1 MTGHPPMTDNRQ
13 PIESDPS
20 RQGGELSFAD
30 IVAFFQR
37 HWRLIFGAAFAAGLL
52 TALTVILFIPRKYE
66 AAATLIIVPPKFAS
80 DLKPSTLTVQGYQQ
94 LLESDAV
101 IAEARRRL
109 IARGVLK
116 TDDLLRL
123 GREIDTKIFAS
134 RRAEETV
141 LAPMLQAVARG
152 RSAEQAAAIANEWA
166 TVFLERTR
174 QLMAGPTS
182 ATVELIDKQY
192 PEARSAVEKLEQQR
206 NDAQTGLQQR
216 FDDTVTRWDDTITSY
231 KNQTADLV
239 AAYRAE
245 TRRILESFSATKNL
259 ETRRVRLD
267 AMRRAYGDLQSEQ
280 TRVNSQLE
288 QRKLELEAV
297 RKQLAVAPQY
307 LEIHKAITDD
317 ALWQS
322 LANAKGKTDQDV
334 NWPELQQRS
343 LVSQQLNP
351 MYQELATRASKVETD
366 VFTLVPRAEQ
376 LKGETARLSVEVQQL
391 GEEYGADA
399 SELEKLSQE
408 RDAGLEKLQEDR
420 SNGLGELTRNK
431 QRALDDIT
439 REREARLAGLG
450 RDISHEQ
457 ELYGELAKAY
467 NQAVLAK
474 AQENVEDVRLGA
486 PAVPPETPKPRGG
499 ATKAL
504 LAAILGGMLGLFVAL
519 VREAAVKTG

>member
-1 MTGHPPMTDNRQ
+1 MTDNQQ
-13 PIESDPS
+13 PLPTDPGY
-20 RQGGELSFAD
+20 QGGELSFAD
-30 IVAFFQR
+30 IVAFFRR
-37 HWRLIFGAAFAAGLL
+37 HWRLIFGTAFAAGLVTGL
-52 TALTVILFIPRKYE
+52 FVILFVGRSYE

-101 IAEARRRL
+101 IAEARKRL
-109 IARGVLK
+109 IARGALK
-116 TDDLLRL
+116 TSDILRL
-123 GREIDTKIFAS
+123 GSEINTKIFAS
-134 RRAEETV
+134 RRTEETV

-152 RSAEQAAAIANEWA
+152 GSAEQAAAIANEWA
-166 TVFLERTR
+166 SVFLERTR

-206 NDAQTGLQQR
+206 NDAQAGLQQR
-216 FDDTVTRWDDTITSY
+216 FDDSVTKWDDTITAY

-245 TRRILESFSATKNL
+245 SRRTLEAFSADKNL
-259 ETRRVRLD
+259 ETRRIRLE
-267 AMRRAYGDLQSEQ
+267 AMRRAYGDLQDEQ

-297 RKQLAVAPQY
+297 RKQLAAAPQY

-322 LANAKGKTDQDV
+322 LANAKGKKDQNV

-343 LVSQQLNP
+343 LVSQELNP
-351 MYQELATRASKVETD
+351 MYQELSTRLSKVETD
-366 VFTLVPRAEQ
+366 VFTLMPRAEQ
-376 LKGETARLSVEVQQL
+376 LKREITNLGTDVRRLDQ
-391 GEEYGADA
+391 EYGPDV
-399 SELEKLSQE
+399 SGLEKLSEE

-420 SNGLGELTRNK
+420 RNGLGELTRNK

-439 REREARLAGLG
+439 REREARLAQLN
-450 RDISHEQ
+450 RDIGHEQ
-457 ELYGELAKAY
+457 ELYSELAKAY

-486 PAVPPETPKPRGG
+486 PAVPPETPAPRGG

-504 LAAILGGMLGLFVAL
+504 LAAILGGMLGLFIAL
-519 VREAAVKTG
+519 VREAAVRPA

>member
-1 MTGHPPMTDNRQ
+1 MTDNQQ
-13 PIESDPS
+13 PLQTDPGF
-20 RQGGELSFAD
+20 QGGELSFAD

-37 HWRLIFGAAFAAGLL
+37 HWRLIFGTAFAAGLL
-52 TALTVILFIPRKYE
+52 TGLVVILFVPRSYE

-109 IARGVLK
+109 VAKGQIDPDKVRDTFRIGKA
-116 TDDLLRL
+116 L
-123 GREIDTKIFAS
+123 GTRIFAS

-152 RSAEQAAAIANEWA
+152 RSPEQAAEIANEWA
-166 TVFLERTR
+166 SVFLERTR

-206 NDAQTGLQQR
+206 NEAQTGLQQR
-216 FDDTVTRWDDTITSY
+216 FDDTVTKWDDTITSY

-239 AAYRAE
+239 ATFRAE
-245 TRRILESFSATKNL
+245 TKRILESFSATKNL
-259 ETRRVRLD
+259 ETRKVRLD
-267 AMRRAYGDLQSEQ
+267 AMRKAYADLQDEQ

-297 RKQLAVAPQY
+297 RKQLAAAPQY
-307 LEIHKAITDD
+307 LDVRKAITDD
-317 ALWQS
+317 ALWQT
-322 LANAKGKTDQDV
+322 LAGAKDKNV
-334 NWPELQQRS
+334 NWSELQGRS

-351 MYQELATRASKVETD
+351 MFEELSTRSSKVETD
-366 VFTLVPRAEQ
+366 VFTLMPRAEQ
-376 LKGETARLSVEVQQL
+376 LKGEIARLSAELQRL
-391 GEEYGADA
+391 NEEYGADA
-399 SELEKLSQE
+399 SGLEKLKQE
-408 RDAGLEKLQEDR
+408 RDAGLERLQEDR
-420 SNGLGELTRNK
+420 ANGLGQLTRNK
-431 QRALDDIT
+431 QRALDDIS
-439 REREARLAGLG
+439 REREARLAQLN

-457 ELYGELAKAY
+457 ELYAELAKAF

-499 ATKAL
+499 AIKAL
-504 LAAILGGMLGLFVAL
+504 LAAILGGMLGVFIAL
-519 VREAAVKTG
+519 VREAAAKPA

>member
-1 MTGHPPMTDNRQ
+1 MNEGQQLPQT
-13 PIESDPS
+13 DPS
-20 RQGGELSFAD
+20 FQGGELSFAD

-37 HWRLIFGAAFAAGLL
+37 HWRLILGTAFAAGLL
-52 TALTVILFIPRKYE
+52 TGLVVILFVSRSYE

-101 IAEARRRL
+101 IAEARKRL
-109 IARGVLK
+109 IARGVLE
-116 TDDLLRL
+116 TGDLLRL

-152 RSAEQAAAIANEWA
+152 RSGEQAAAIANEWA
-166 TVFLERTR
+166 SVFLERTR

-206 NDAQTGLQQR
+206 NEAQTGLQQR
-216 FDDTVTRWDDTITSY
+216 FDDTVTKWDDTITAY

-245 TRRILESFSATKNL
+245 TKRILESFSATKNL

-267 AMRRAYGDLQSEQ
+267 AMRKAYGDLQSEQ

-297 RKQLAVAPQY
+297 RKQLAAAPQY
-307 LEIHKAITDD
+307 LEVHKAITDD

-322 LANAKGKTDQDV
+322 LANAKTNDKNV

-351 MYQELATRASKVETD
+351 MYQELATRASNVETD

-376 LKGETARLSVEVQQL
+376 LKGEIARLSAELQQL
-391 GEEYGADA
+391 NEGYGADA

-408 RDAGLEKLQEDR
+408 RDAGLAKLQENR
-420 SNGLGELTRNK
+420 ANGLDELTRNK

-439 REREARLAGLG
+439 REREARLAQLT

-457 ELYGELAKAY
+457 ELYTELAKAF

-486 PAVPPETPKPRGG
+486 PAVPSETPKPRGG

-504 LAAILGGMLGLFVAL
+504 LAAILGGMLGLFIAL
-519 VREAAVKTG
+519 IREAAAKPA